1 MRKNHKAPKAL
12 NFRSRLFA
20 SWGLA
25 IGLLFAQPALAA
37 EPLSNDWKFSGS
49 VYLWM
54 AGIGGETSSGGDID
68 IDFGDII
75 ENLDFTFMGT
85 IGANKGKWGFLADV
99 IYMDLSTNDDVS
111 LGRILTISDMS
122 LTAWIVTPMVTYRV
136 VQSKQVSL
144 DLLAGARYLHL
155 ESELKFNV
163 LPNLSD
169 SIDVWNGIVGVKGKV
184 DLDKNWYVPFHFDVG
199 TGETDLTWQAF
210 AGVGYRFS
218 KFDFVAG
225 YRYLEWDFDDG
236 DEGSAVFN
244 DLNLSGP
251 IIGIKFAF

>member
-1 MRKNHKAPKAL
+1 M
-12 NFRSRLFA
+12 
-20 SWGLA
+20 
-25 IGLLFAQPALAA
+25 
-37 EPLSNDWKFSGS
+37 
-49 VYLWM
+49 
-54 AGIGGETSSGGDID
+54 GI
-68 IDFGDII
+68 
-75 ENLDFTFMGT
+75 

-99 IYMDLSTNDDVS
+99 IYMDLSNDDDIS
-111 LGRILTISDMS
+111 LAGILTISDMS
-122 LTAWIVTPMVTYRV
+122 LKAWIVTPKVTYRI

-144 DLLAGARYLHL
+144 DLLAGVRYLHL
-155 ESELKFNV
+155 ESELKFNL

-169 SIDVWNGIVGVKGKV
+169 TIDVWNGIVGVKGKV

-218 KFDFVAG
+218 KFNFVAG

-236 DEGSAVFN
+236 DEGSSVFN
-244 DLNLSGP
+244 DLNMSGP